1 MLPFCLR
8 MAGREG
14 GVLVVVCQEERVA
27 AAPIWVLPLEHCG
40 CSVLPCALFL
50 TDFSSQPAPL
60 LLSEGG
66 RFSLLFSPAS
76 GRDSQAPVC
85 ASQAAFLLLLEVLFS
100 FQLSLNRLRFQRI
113 EIVVESLKAEINV
126 VLTKN

>member
-8 MAGREG
+8 MAGRGG
-14 GVLVVVCQEERVA
+14 GVLVVDCQEGRVA
-27 AAPIWVLPLEHCG
+27 AAPIWVLPLEQGG

-66 RFSLLFSPAS
+66 RFSLLLSPAS
-76 GRDSQAPVC
+76 GKDSQAPVC

-100 FQLSLNRLRFQRI
+100 LSLNRLHLNF
-113 EIVVESLKAEINV
+113 N
-126 VLTKN
+126 LTN

>member
-14 GVLVVVCQEERVA
+14 GVLVVVCQEGRVA
-27 AAPIWVLPLEHCG
+27 AAPIWVLPLEQGG
-40 CSVLPCALFL
+40 CSVLSCALFL

-60 LLSEGG
+60 LISGGG
-66 RFSLLFSPAS
+66 RLPLLLSPAS

-85 ASQAAFLLLLEVLFS
+85 ASQAAFLLLLEVFFS
-100 FQLSLNRLRFQRI
+100 FQLSLNRLHFF
-113 EIVVESLKAEINV
+113 N
-126 VLTKN
+126 LTN